1 MIGTRLFLSA
11 ILTFTLV
18 AGASAGALAIF
29 AKKPKTEAQVKRLIE
44 TVKSDPDEKKR
55 RAAIA
60 ELYDADPRVNPDV
73 ISCLVLTLQ
82 KDSSA
87 WVRADA
93 AEAMG
98 QFKIVYPLAGLALE
112 AAAELDASRDVRESA
127 QQALW
132 EYHLAGYRGTRG
144 ANGIAGQ
151 TVEPPIARPTGQ
163 RPRVT
168 PAAVVDVVVPQMM
181 PSTPRLV
188 DGLPTVSVR
197 PIPVA
202 PRTILGF
209 KPLNLA
215 SRPTLNPLAML
226 RSLLPPPVVVLATPE
241 PPYAKRREVAMAPAP
256 RSQGIQEV
264 ILSGEPFA
272 LPSISE
278 PPGEPVEVKSSVPMS
293 KPLLAPME
301 PLAPGPRMRPTSR

>member
-1 MIGTRLFLSA
+1 MIGIRLFLSA

-29 AKKPKTEAQVKRLIE
+29 AKKPKTETQVKRLIE

-73 ISCLVLTLQ
+73 IPCLVVALQ

-87 WVRADA
+87 LVRADA

-181 PSTPRLV
+181 PSTPRPV
-188 DGLPTVSVR
+188 TELPTVSVR
-197 PIPVA
+197 PTPVA

-226 RSLLPPPVVVLATPE
+226 RSLLPPPVVIAATPE
-241 PPYAKRREVAMAPAP
+241 PPFAKRREFAMAPAP

-278 PPGEPVEVKSSVPMS
+278 PPGERLVPTS

-301 PLAPGPRMRPTSR
+301 PLAPGPRVRPTSRR